1 MRGRLATASN
11 APVTRRRQWQAYFLA
26 YEGPKQVAGAQAGAE
41 ARAVRVQ
48 RRVGGSPHARAM
60 EGLSEFSL
68 VRARCAFRV
77 RLVAKVARLCDIFL
91 MAVTVVIVDDHRS
104 FRTSARTLLELE
116 GFQVV
121 GEAEDGASAL
131 EVVAALEPEVVL
143 VDVALPDSSGFEV
156 AERLAGGP
164 SKVILTSSR
173 EQRDLGRR
181 VRSTGALG
189 FVPKDRLTGRAL
201 TELLEGAR

>member
-1 MRGRLATASN
+1 MCPSRSRPLARPLALRWRLTAHS
-11 APVTRRRQWQAYFLA
+11 ADERLSGFSL
-26 YEGPKQVAGAQAGAE
+26 
-41 ARAVRVQ
+41 ARA
-48 RRVGGSPHARAM
+48 H
-60 EGLSEFSL
+60 
-68 VRARCAFRV
+68 CAFRV
-77 RLVAKVARLCDIFL
+77 RLVATVAQLCDIFL
-91 MAVTVVIVDDHRS
+91 MAVTVVIVDDHPS

-131 EVVAALEPEVVL
+131 EIAAALEPELVL
-143 VDVALPDSSGFEV
+143 LDVALPDTNGFEV

-181 VRSTGALG
+181 VRSSGALG
-189 FVPKDRLTGRAL
+189 FVRKDRLTGQAL
-201 TELLEGAR
+201 TALLEDGR